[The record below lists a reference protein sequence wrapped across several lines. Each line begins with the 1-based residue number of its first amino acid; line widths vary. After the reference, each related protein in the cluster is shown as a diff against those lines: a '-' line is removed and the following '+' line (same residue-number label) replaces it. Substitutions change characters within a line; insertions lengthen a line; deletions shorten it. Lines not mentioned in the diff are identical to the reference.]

1 MMGVWLTSLIY
12 RFPIW
17 AWKHRK
23 TAADAAWPW
32 SLLVPPV
39 FVSSNCEGYV
49 TVIESQVRWN
59 CEFCSENPHPCG
71 RLCLTW
77 LLVHDFGVLTP
88 GPMCPPWGEQLLQT
102 TYWLDTG
109 AFQRTKNG
117 WAVSLSL
124 SLQLTWKEDEIFR
137 CLKRR
142 GYCKGSIKNPIHFFL
157 GENMPWGGFKLQ
169 TVMKRYCTLLW
180 IYCVLFW
187 TYPWFSSP
195 FQKKSGVTLHPN
207 ISAVQEHVFGSKG
220 NSCNLAYSKVQA
232 RRGQGRHLF

>member
-1 MMGVWLTSLIY
+1 MALGSWFRGPDS
-12 RFPIW
+12 RPN
-17 AWKHRK
+17 
-23 TAADAAWPW
+23 
-32 SLLVPPV
+32 
-39 FVSSNCEGYV
+39 VSSM
-49 TVIESQVRWN
+49 
-59 CEFCSENPHPCG
+59 G
-71 RLCLTW
+71 RAAPANN
-77 LLVHDFGVLTP
+77 VLI
-88 GPMCPPWGEQLLQT
+88 GH
-102 TYWLDTG
+102 
-109 AFQRTKNG
+109 RR
-117 WAVSLSL
+117 VSTDKKRMGGLSL

>member
-1 MMGVWLTSLIY
+1 MISGSWLQAQCVLHGESSSCKQRIDWTQA
-12 RFPIW
+12 RFNGQ
-17 AWKHRK
+17 K
-23 TAADAAWPW
+23 TD
-32 SLLVPPV
+32 
-39 FVSSNCEGYV
+39 
-49 TVIESQVRWN
+49 
-59 CEFCSENPHPCG
+59 G
-71 RLCLTW
+71 R
-77 LLVHDFGVLTP
+77 
-88 GPMCPPWGEQLLQT
+88 
-102 TYWLDTG
+102 
-109 AFQRTKNG
+109 
-117 WAVSLSL
+117 SLSL

>member
-88 GPMCPPWGEQLLQT
+88 GPMCPPWWEQLLQT

-142 GYCKGSIKNPIHFFL
+142 GYCKGSIKNPIHFFF
-157 GENMPWGGFKLQ
+157 GWKHAMRWLQ
-169 TVMKRYCTLLW
+169 VANCHEALLHPVMNLLRPVLNLSLIFFPVSKKIRSDFASQHFCCPGTCLW
-180 IYCVLFW
+180 IQRKL
-187 TYPWFSSP
+187 
-195 FQKKSGVTLHPN
+195 L
-207 ISAVQEHVFGSKG
+207 
-220 NSCNLAYSKVQA
+220 
-232 RRGQGRHLF
+232 